1 MTNPVNMWPVPFA
14 VNGQKNPIEI
24 TRQPDQDAQDAT
36 VNDGFPPVTMQRK
49 EVGGLPP
56 KGTDFN
62 GIFYVLSENM
72 VHRLKGEQIEFDPD
86 YATKIGGY
94 PLNSR
99 LSLTNGSI
107 VRSTISNN
115 SNNPNTSMTGWELD
129 SLSPPKNLSDIVDKA
144 LARENLSVYSKSEID
159 TDVKLS
165 QATETTEGKAKIA
178 TASTVQSAVND
189 TDIIT
194 AKKLSGFISSN
205 VLSNNLVNVT
215 SSRLKDTVYTN
226 PSLSNWMIVKVG
238 LEILYQTGNLQAL
251 GYVNGKLNHN
261 GVLSTGKG
269 WVEYVT
275 LFVPPAG
282 NYKISGTAILLNW
295 SESV

>member
-72 VHRLKGEQIEFDPD
+72 VHRLKGEQIEFDSD

-99 LSLTNGSI
+99 LSLTNGTI
-107 VRSTISNN
+107 VRSTIANN

-129 SLSPPKNLSDIVDKA
+129 SLSPPKNLSDVVDKA
-144 LARENLSVYSKSEID
+144 SARENLSVYSKSEID
-159 TDVKLS
+159 TNVKLN
-165 QATETTEGKAKIA
+165 QATEAVAGKAKIA
-178 TASTVQSAVND
+178 TTAIVQAGTNN
-189 TDIIT
+189 TDIVT
-194 AKKLSGFISSN
+194 PQELSGFISSN
-205 VLSNNLVNVT
+205 VLTNNFVDVMG
-215 SSRLKDTVYTN
+215 SRVIDTVYTN
-226 PSLSNWMIVKVG
+226 PSPSKWMTVKVCFE
-238 LEILYQTGNLQAL
+238 LKYQSGRNQAL
-251 GYVNGKLNHN
+251 CYVNGKLNHQGGISKEIN
-261 GVLSTGKG
+261 
-269 WVEYVT
+269 WVEYAT

-282 NYKISGTAILLNW
+282 NYKISGTAILINW
-295 SESV
+295 RESV